1 MHVSFCHEPSDNSL
15 GQYMKLSLSVRVAEA
30 ACKTRLHLPLEQ
42 LIEVAIAN
50 GYEAICMR
58 ASCGGVQT
66 PERELQRQAN
76 LIHSAG
82 LSISMVT
89 ADFDVPLNNSNG
101 PDSLRDIRPSLD
113 VAQIFGCDLI
123 RICMKNAE
131 DIPYAVESVRRADE
145 HNIRLAH
152 QCHTSSLF
160 EQVGPMLEVV
170 SQIDHPA
177 FGIIYEPANLM
188 LNGESYLADTLER
201 LRPHLMNVYV
211 QNHRL
216 DPVGPES
223 LPTYCRGDV
232 RFHHMELWQDGGVD
246 FADVFA
252 GLTEVNYDGFFTIH
266 QAQGIETV
274 DDLSRYASDC
284 AQFFQR
290 MTQL

>member
-1 MHVSFCHEPSDNSL
+1 
-15 GQYMKLSLSVRVAEA
+15 MKLALSVRVAEA
-30 ACKTRLHLPLEQ
+30 ACKTRLHLPLEA
-42 LIEVAIAN
+42 LIDVAVAN
-50 GYEAICMR
+50 GYDALCMR

-66 PERELQRQAN
+66 PETELQRQAN
-76 LIHSAG
+76 LIQDAG
-82 LSISMVT
+82 LKVSMVT
-89 ADFDVPLNNSNG
+89 ADFDVPLNNQDG
-101 PDSLRDIRPSLD
+101 PNSLLDIRPSLD
-113 VAQIFGCDLI
+113 VAQTFGCSLI
-123 RICMKNAE
+123 RICMKNESDVTHAAS
-131 DIPYAVESVRRADE
+131 AVRIAHEQG
-145 HNIRLAH
+145 IRLAH

-160 EQVGPMLEVV
+160 EQLTPMLEVV

-232 RFHHMELWQDGGVD
+232 RFHHMELWEDGGVD
-246 FADVFA
+246 FAGVFA
-252 GLTEVNYDGFFTIH
+252 GLTQVNYDGFFTIH
-266 QAQGIETV
+266 QAQGIETAG
-274 DDLSRYASDC
+274 DLSRYASDC

>member
-1 MHVSFCHEPSDNSL
+1 
-15 GQYMKLSLSVRVAEA
+15 MKLALSVRVAEA
-30 ACKTRLHLPLEQ
+30 ACKTRLHLPLEA
-42 LIEVAIAN
+42 LIDVAVAN
-50 GYEAICMR
+50 GYDALCMR

-66 PERELQRQAN
+66 PVTELQRQAN
-76 LIHSAG
+76 LIRDAG
-82 LSISMVT
+82 LTVSMVT
-89 ADFDVPLNNSNG
+89 ADFDVPLNNQDG
-101 PDSLRDIRPSLD
+101 PNSLRDIRPSLD
-113 VAQIFGCDLI
+113 VAHTFGCNLI
-123 RICMKNAE
+123 RICIKNE
-131 DIPYAVESVRRADE
+131 ADVTHAADAIRIAHE
-145 HNIRLAH
+145 QGIRLAH

-160 EQVGPMLEVV
+160 EQVNPMLEVV

-232 RFHHMELWQDGGVD
+232 RFHHMELWEDGGVD
-246 FADVFA
+246 FAGVFA